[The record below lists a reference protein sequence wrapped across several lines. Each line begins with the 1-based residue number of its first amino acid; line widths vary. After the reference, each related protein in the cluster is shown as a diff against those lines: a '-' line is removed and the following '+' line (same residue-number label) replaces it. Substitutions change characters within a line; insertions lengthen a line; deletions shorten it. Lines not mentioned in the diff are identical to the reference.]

1 VNRNI
6 LEVNKLCGQYVRE
19 NPAHA
24 TSNDLMQSQYS
35 PSQIKIVPE
44 MLSPEETAQL
54 MASVFQR
61 ITNNTT
67 NLENTT

>member
-1 VNRNI
+1 M
-6 LEVNKLCGQYVRE
+6 NKLCGQYVRD
-19 NPAHA
+19 NPAAHA
-24 TSNDLMQSQYS
+24 HSTNDLLQSQYS

-67 NLENTT
+67 LESTNAKTQ

>member
-24 TSNDLMQSQYS
+24 SSNDLMQSQYS

-44 MLSPEETAQL
+44 MLSPEETA
-54 MASVFQR
+54 
-61 ITNNTT
+61 
-67 NLENTT
+67 